1 MNDFITLINIALV
14 TLVVM
19 FLGQTAVVMWKQH
32 KRAKKI
38 LKPEEQIKL
47 NKLSIARQLVV
58 LSSKMRMLKEDDL
71 KNIVDPMNILDEK
84 TVDNV
89 LGSYVNGDIDL
100 SKHEL
105 ESLNY
110 LRALIKSL

>member
-1 MNDFITLINIALV
+1 MSEIYTIINLAVVALI
-14 TLVVM
+14 VM
-19 FLGQTAVVMWKQH
+19 FLAQTAVVMWKQH
-32 KRAKKI
+32 KKAKRNP
-38 LKPEEQIKL
+38 KPEEQIKL

-58 LSSKMRMLKEDDL
+58 ISSKMRMLKEEDL
-71 KNIVDPMNILDEK
+71 KHIVDPLNILDEK
-84 TVDNV
+84 TVDNI

>member
-1 MNDFITLINIALV
+1 MSIDQLLNVALIALILTVFANIAYGYLKFRFKNK
-14 TLVVM
+14 LP
-19 FLGQTAVVMWKQH
+19 KQ
-32 KRAKKI
+32 K
-38 LKPEEQIKL
+38 EQIKL

-58 LSSKMRMLKEDDL
+58 ISSKMRMLKEDDL